1 LEDAAVTGAL
11 LIVVVFV
18 VVLTVGNVLLLFAVI
33 RRLRQLQELV
43 APPAL
48 VPAIGT
54 AVEPFRFDTVD
65 GASVTTDDALAG
77 GPVLVAVLSN
87 TCPACQAMAGE
98 IAALTALSP
107 APVVLVVADPQH
119 DSSKLLEAFRGMDR
133 VATIGREHPALEA
146 LGGIT
151 AFPTVL
157 AVRDG
162 KIISSG
168 TRLDKVLPA
177 LRERPRVTAR

>member
-1 LEDAAVTGAL
+1 MTGAL
-11 LIVVVFV
+11 LIVVVFLAI
-18 VVLTVGNVLLLFAVI
+18 LTVGNVLLLFAVI

-43 APPAL
+43 VPSAL

-54 AVEPFRFDTVD
+54 AVKPFRFETVD
-65 GASVTTDDALAG
+65 GTSVTTDDALAG
-77 GPVLVAVLSN
+77 GPVLVAVLSD
-87 TCPACQAMAGE
+87 TCPACQAMTGE
-98 IAALTALSP
+98 IAALTVPSS
-107 APVVLVVADPQH
+107 APVVLVVTDPQH
-119 DSSKLLEAFRGMDR
+119 DSSKLLQALRGMDH
-133 VATIGREHPALEA
+133 VAIIGREHPALEA

-177 LRERPRVTAR
+177 LRERPPVAAR